1 MDPIPLDRVLGK
13 AQGTGSGPTLLC
25 VGAMHGNE
33 PAGMRAIQ
41 SVAQVLGGDGLLRRG
56 TFVGLLG
63 NRSALVRGSR
73 FVDRDLNRAWTD
85 ARIDAL
91 TAEADPPRQ
100 GEDLEQLEL
109 LVEIQRAIDEA
120 CGPVYLLD
128 LHTTSGPG
136 GIFSVFGDA
145 LPHRAFASAFP
156 IPMVLGLEELV
167 DGTLIQFFGERGL
180 VAVTVETGK
189 HDAPEAVERAEAA
202 IWIALRSLDML
213 EPEALQKAEAGE
225 RLLRRASEG
234 LPRALEMRH
243 RHAVR
248 PQDGFVMAPGFGN
261 FDHVSRGE
269 VIARDHTGNIMV
281 TERARLLMPLYQDQG
296 DDGFFLVRRFSPFWM
311 WVSVGLRNARA
322 DRFARRLPGVREV
335 PGDPDA
341 VEVDRRVA
349 RFFAKQLF
357 HLLGFRRVD
366 EAGARLVMR
375 RRAFDRPG
383 TLT

>member
-1 MDPIPLDRVLGK
+1 MERVLGS
-13 AQGTGSGPTLLC
+13 ALGTESGPTLLC

-41 SVAQVLGGDGLLRRG
+41 SVAQELGGGGMLRRG
-56 TFVGLLG
+56 RFVGLLG

-73 FVDRDLNRAWTD
+73 FVERDLNRAWTD
-85 ARIDAL
+85 ARIEAL
-91 TAEADPPRQ
+91 TAGADRPRE
-100 GEDLEQLEL
+100 GEDREQLEL

-120 CGPVYLLD
+120 RGPVYLLD

-145 LPHRAFASAFP
+145 LPPRAFASTFP

-180 VAVTVETGK
+180 VAVAVETGR

-202 IWIALRSLDML
+202 IWVALRSLGML
-213 EPEALQKAEAGE
+213 DPEALPKAAAGE

-248 PQDGFVMAPGFGN
+248 PRDGFRMTPGFGN
-261 FDHVSRGE
+261 FDPVSRGE
-269 VIARDHTGNIMV
+269 VIARDQAGDITV
-281 TERARLLMPLYQDQG
+281 QESARLLMPLYQDQG
-296 DDGFFLVRRFSPFWM
+296 EDGFFLVRRFSPFWM

-322 DRFARRLPGVREV
+322 DRIARRLPGVREV
-335 PGDPDA
+335 PGEPDA

-349 RFFAKQLF
+349 RFFARQLF

-366 EAGARLVMR
+366 ETGARLVMR
-375 RRAFDRPG
+375 RRSFDRPAR
-383 TLT
+383 